1 MEMKIEL
8 LIIVLLQS
16 GVYAL
21 AYIQSKKRGTDYCIE
36 LKIMWFWWLAIGYNL
51 FRFWLLSEFLK
62 YGTCTD
68 EINVVE
74 KIMIVFIILL
84 LWEGAYV
91 IGFKQIRTQKWQ
103 KMVRYVLYACVAVA
117 MIVLAVMMH
126 ENFRHSVIYVLSE
139 VNIMAVVADVIGSFR
154 GKRIEN

>member
-8 LIIVLLQS
+8 LIMVLLQS

-21 AYIQSKKRGTDYCIE
+21 AYIQSKKRGTDYCKE
-36 LKIMWFWWLAIGYNL
+36 LKTMWFWWLAIGYNL
-51 FRFWLLSEFLK
+51 FLFLQLACMLE

-68 EINVVE
+68 ERNVDE

-91 IGFKQIRTQKWQ
+91 IGFKQIRTQKSQ
-103 KMVRYVLYACVAVA
+103 KMVRYVLYAGVAVA

-154 GKRIEN
+154 GK